1 MPGRTPNL
9 TDVAWSI
16 GWTCVGVFS
25 AWHWLATAAYYHR
38 RRIDSKSDSPALPD
52 SLTRLQEIMLHS
64 DQTKDN
70 VHVQTTIEYADMARA
85 NEAATR
91 IQQLSIN
98 LLVEADMVRLAY
110 IT

>member
-1 MPGRTPNL
+1 
-9 TDVAWSI
+9 
-16 GWTCVGVFS
+16 
-25 AWHWLATAAYYHR
+25 
-38 RRIDSKSDSPALPD
+38 
-52 SLTRLQEIMLHS
+52 MLHS